1 MLKQEFLNALREGL
15 NGLPEADIEE
25 RIAFYGEMIDDR
37 IEEGRTEEAAVAE
50 IGTVEEVVQQIV
62 EETPLTRLVKE
73 KIKPK
78 RKMRAWEIV
87 LLILGFP
94 LWFPLLVA
102 AGAVVLAL
110 YVTLWSLV
118 IALWAIEVAFIVS
131 AVALLCGTVVF
142 FVSGHGLAGLFVLGA
157 ALIFAALSIFLFFGC
172 VAASKGT
179 VLLAKK
185 IVIGIKNLFVG
196 KERTK

>member
-94 LWFPLLVA
+94 LWFPLLAA

-131 AVALLCGTVVF
+131 AVALLCGAVVF
-142 FVSGHGLAGLFVLGA
+142 FVSGHGLAGMFALGA
-157 ALIFAALSIFLFFGC
+157 ALILAALSIFLFFGC